1 MNDDATQPWVR
12 NGEPQRRRD
21 VVSGRIM
28 HQGDAGPNRD
38 RGARFAILRAHIRNL
53 MHDRIKLP
61 MATFEQVRQIVGDVL
76 QLGDRTATLQPD
88 TALLGNIPEFDS
100 MAVVSVITALEDQ
113 LGILVED
120 DDITGETFET
130 LGNLTAFVQS
140 KL

>member
-1 MNDDATQPWVR
+1 
-12 NGEPQRRRD
+12 
-21 VVSGRIM
+21 
-28 HQGDAGPNRD
+28 
-38 RGARFAILRAHIRNL
+38 
-53 MHDRIKLP
+53 

-76 QLGDRTATLQPD
+76 QLGDRTSALQPD

-113 LGILVED
+113 LGIYVED

-130 LGNLTAFVQS
+130 LGNLTAFIQS

>member
-1 MNDDATQPWVR
+1 
-12 NGEPQRRRD
+12 
-21 VVSGRIM
+21 
-28 HQGDAGPNRD
+28 
-38 RGARFAILRAHIRNL
+38 
-53 MHDRIKLP
+53 

-76 QLGDRTATLQPD
+76 QLGERTGKLQPD
-88 TALLGNIPEFDS
+88 SALLGNIPEFDS

-113 LGILVED
+113 FGILVED